1 MLRLSLLVA
10 LTALFALI
18 PVGQASA
25 AEFKL
30 TVNVKGEGVVWCE
43 VDGFN
48 EGECKKEEEYEEGAE
63 ITLVAEPESEW
74 ELVGLT
80 GCDVVTNNE
89 CKVTLSGDRTVTATF
104 APEPTERMLTV
115 KKTGAGEVRCEAE
128 VGPETCKPTYP
139 KETEVTLYAVPAPG
153 GEFLG
158 WGGDCAGA
166 GKEDSCTLE
175 MGTTDH
181 LITAAFSGEEEPG
194 GGGGGSSGN
203 GGSSTPVAPVTLSPP
218 IAAPVPGKAK
228 LSGLGLYKGGK
239 AILRISCK
247 GGPCKGTVKLV
258 ASLKIGGKA
267 KRVTVGQASFS
278 LKAGASK
285 ALTIKLSAPAKRLLG
300 KGRTLTAK
308 ASGPGVIA
316 LTVKIKP
323 TQR

>member
-1 MLRLSLLVA
+1 MLRLGLLVA
-10 LTALFALI
+10 LAALFALI
-18 PVGQASA
+18 PMASASA

-30 TVNVKGEGVVWCE
+30 TINVEGEGVVWCE

-48 EGECKKEEEYEEGAE
+48 EGECEKEKEYEAGAE

-80 GCDVVTNNE
+80 GCDVVTNDE
-89 CKVTLSGDRTVTATF
+89 CKVTLSGNRTVTATF

-115 KKTGAGEVRCEAE
+115 KKTGAGEVKCEAE

-194 GGGGGSSGN
+194 GGAGSSGN
-203 GGSSTPVAPVTLSPP
+203 GESSTRVAPVTLPAP
-218 IAAPVPGKAK
+218 IVAVPGKAK
-228 LSGLGLYKGGK
+228 ISGAGLYKGGK
-239 AILRISCK
+239 AVLRISCK
-247 GGPCKGTVKLV
+247 GGSCKGTVKLIARLDV
-258 ASLKIGGKA
+258 GHKT
-267 KRVTVGQASFS
+267 KRVIVGQASFS

-285 ALTIKLSAPAKRLLG
+285 ALTIRLSAPAKRLLG

-316 LTVKIKP
+316 STVKIKP